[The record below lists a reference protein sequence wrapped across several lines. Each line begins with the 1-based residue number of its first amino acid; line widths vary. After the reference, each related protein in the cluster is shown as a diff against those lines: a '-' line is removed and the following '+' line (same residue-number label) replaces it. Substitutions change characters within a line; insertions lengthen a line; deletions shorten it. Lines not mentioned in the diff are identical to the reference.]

1 MMKLHKIIGSA
12 LLLLG
17 IFTAVGGWSHTG
29 FTVLSMATQGGS
41 CIITVLDE
49 EAQPLEGVDIMILGV
64 DIAGYYY
71 DLNMPDGTTDLRGE
85 ASFAISSDGLFKI
98 RTGKEGYASEVQ
110 DVPIADG
117 NTAYVTF
124 IMGIAPE
131 IEGDWRIN
139 GEAVSEGSLI
149 EVSEGEE
156 ATFTFE
162 EIAGEVRDVS
172 VEIGHE
178 TVYFHEDGVGS
189 WVGSTKLSK
198 GEYQA
203 TLIAESPHDIHV
215 THVTIKVKNDL
226 VNLFTGIAISA
237 LGTILL
243 VDPERLKVYLA

>member
-1 MMKLHKIIGSA
+1 MKPHKIIGAA

-17 IFTAVGGWSHTG
+17 VFTSVGGWSHTG

-41 CIITVLDE
+41 CLITVLDE

-71 DLNMPDGTTDLRGE
+71 DLNMPDGSTDVRGE
-85 ASFAISSDGLFKI
+85 ASFAISSDGLFKL
-98 RTGKEGYASEVQ
+98 RAGKEGYASEVQ

-124 IMGIAPE
+124 IMGVAPE
-131 IEGDWRIN
+131 IEGDWEIN
-139 GEAVSEGSLI
+139 GEAVSEDSLI
-149 EVSEGEE
+149 EISEGEE
-156 ATFTFE
+156 VTFTFKE
-162 EIAGEVRDVS
+162 ASGDVTDVS
-172 VEIGHE
+172 VELGE
-178 TVYFHEDGVGS
+178 EVVNLLENGYDN

-203 TLIAESPHDIHV
+203 TLKAESPHDIHV

-243 VDPERLKVYLA
+243 VDPERLTDYLA